1 MGAIR
6 AKSERNSENICKSYE
21 VGDRNGCESHP
32 IRAKCERNSENIFD
46 SENILQIGRN
56 IFRRNSRIFCKS
68 YEIGVRNGCGMAF
81 EMGANRIRS
90 VQNTCEIGTRSVRSV
105 RNPREILRIFSDSG
119 NILQIGRNIFRRN
132 SENILQIVRNGC
144 DPCEMGA
151 IGVHEV
157 FRRISCK
164 SYEVVACD
172 RHRNREIIVR
182 SQRIREGPR
191 ETFSSCNGSY
201 SKKPSSGDLER
212 AGGADKKST
221 TIGVEMDP
229 IRAKSERNRTKSERN
244 SENGEKSLKIFCKS
258 WERIRSNRI
267 RSVRNGRGIGVRNGC
282 DPCEIR
288 EKF

>member
-1 MGAIR
+1 M
-6 AKSERNSENICKSYE
+6 RNPREILRIFCKSYE

-56 IFRRNSRIFCKS
+56 IFRRNSENILQIVRNRRS
-68 YEIGVRNGCGMAF
+68 EWVRDGVRNGC
-81 EMGANRIRS
+81 ESHPIRAKY
-90 VQNTCEIGTRSVRSV
+90 V
-105 RNPREILRIFSDSG
+105 RNRYAKRSIRAKSERNLRIFSDSG